1 MKPELHEKQVL
12 RIGVVDSGHSA
23 AQRGQVIAGRRFSLV
38 EEGLAES
45 DLRDDPLGHGSAVID
60 AIGRRAPS
68 ALFCVAQVFDQRGVT
83 SALQIASAIDWLVA
97 QDVRLI
103 NLSLGLRQDRSL
115 LRAACAAAVAKGVL
129 LCASSPAQGEGVYPA
144 NYPQVLR
151 VTGDARCAEP
161 EWSWLNSAQA
171 DFAACVHGT
180 YPGQSGASLGCA
192 ALSGH
197 IAALLAL
204 QPEVSNVQIIDWLR
218 QNARYRGPERRFGP

>member
-1 MKPELHEKQVL
+1 V
-12 RIGVVDSGHSA
+12 
-23 AQRGQVIAGRRFSLV
+23 QVIAGRRFSLL
-38 EEGLAES
+38 EGGLAEG
-45 DLRDDPLGHGSAVID
+45 DLREDPLGHGSAVIE

-83 SALQIASAIDWLVA
+83 SALQIASAIDWLLT

-115 LRAACAAAVAKGVL
+115 LRAACAAAVARGVL
-129 LCASSPAQGEGVYPA
+129 LCASSPAQGEGVFPA

-151 VTGDARCAEP
+151 VTGDARCAEQ

-197 IAALLAL
+197 IAGFLAE
-204 QPEVSNVQIIDWLR
+204 QPDASNAQVIEWLR
-218 QNARYRGPERRFGP
+218 DHARYRGPERRFGP

>member
-1 MKPELHEKQVL
+1 MKSEL

-23 AQRGQVIAGRRFSLV
+23 AQRVQVIAGRRFSLLSD
-38 EEGLAES
+38 GLAES
-45 DLRDDPLGHGSAVID
+45 DLRDDPLGHGSAVIE
-60 AIGRRAPS
+60 AISHRAPS
-68 ALFCVAQVFDQRGVT
+68 AVFCVAQVFDQRGVT

-115 LRAACAAAVAKGVL
+115 LREACAAAVARGIL
-129 LCASSPAQGEGVYPA
+129 LCASSPAQGEGVFPA

-151 VTGDARCAEP
+151 VTGDARCAEQ

-197 IAALLAL
+197 IAGFLVS
-204 QPEVSNVQIIDWLR
+204 QPEASNEQIIDWLR
-218 QNARYRGPERRFGP
+218 KNARYRGPERRFGA

>member
-1 MKPELHEKQVL
+1 MLE
-12 RIGVVDSGHSA
+12 D
-23 AQRGQVIAGRRFSLV
+23 
-38 EEGLAES
+38 GLAEG
-45 DLRDDPLGHGSAVID
+45 DLRDDPLGHGSAVIE

-83 SALQIASAIDWLVA
+83 SALQIATAIDWLVA
-97 QDVRLI
+97 QNVRLI

-115 LRAACAAAVAKGVL
+115 LRTACAAAVAQGVL
-129 LCASSPAQGEGVYPA
+129 LCASSPAQGGGVFPA

-151 VTGDARCAEP
+151 VTGDARCAER

-197 IAALLAL
+197 IAGFLVE
-204 QPEVSNVQIIDWLR
+204 QPDASNDQVIEWLR
-218 QNARYRGPERRFGP
+218 DHARYRGPERRFGP

>member
-1 MKPELHEKQVL
+1 MKPEL

-23 AQRGQVIAGRRFSLV
+23 AQRVQVIAGRRFSLV
-38 EEGLAES
+38 DDGLGES
-45 DLRDDPLGHGSAVID
+45 DLRDDPLGHGSAVIE

-83 SALQIASAIDWLVA
+83 SALQIATAIDWLVA

-103 NLSLGLRQDRSL
+103 NLSLGLRQDRTL
-115 LRAACAAAVAKGVL
+115 LRTACAAAVARGVL
-129 LCASSPAQGEGVYPA
+129 LCASSPAQGEGVFPA

-151 VTGDARCAEP
+151 VTGDARCTEL
-161 EWSWLNSAQA
+161 EWSWLNTAQA

-197 IAALLAL
+197 IAAFLVARPDATNP
-204 QPEVSNVQIIDWLR
+204 QVIEWLR
-218 QNARYRGPERRFGP
+218 DHARYRGPERRLGP

>member
-1 MKPELHEKQVL
+1 M
-12 RIGVVDSGHSA
+12 
-23 AQRGQVIAGRRFSLV
+23 QVIAGRRFSLL
-38 EEGLAES
+38 EDGLAEG
-45 DLRDDPLGHGSAVID
+45 DLRDDPLGHGSAVIE

-83 SALQIASAIDWLVA
+83 SALQIATAIDWLLT

-115 LRAACAAAVAKGVL
+115 LRAACAAAVARGVL
-129 LCASSPAQGEGVYPA
+129 LCASSPAQGEGVFPA

-151 VTGDARCAEP
+151 VTGDARCAEQ

-197 IAALLAL
+197 IAGFLAE
-204 QPEVSNVQIIDWLR
+204 QPDASNAQVIEWLR
-218 QNARYRGPERRFGP
+218 DHARYRGPERRFGP

>member
-1 MKPELHEKQVL
+1 MKPEL

-23 AQRGQVIAGRRFSLV
+23 AQRVQVIAGRRFSLL

-45 DLRDDPLGHGSAVID
+45 DLRDDPLGHGSAVIE
-60 AIGRRAPS
+60 AISRRAP
-68 ALFCVAQVFDQRGVT
+68 AAQICVAQVFDQRGVT

-115 LRAACAAAVAKGVL
+115 LREACAAAVARGVL
-129 LCASSPAQGEGVYPA
+129 LCASSPAQGAAVFPASYPR
-144 NYPQVLR
+144 VLR
-151 VTGDARCAEP
+151 VTGDARCTDEQ
-161 EWSWLNSAQA
+161 WSWLDSAQA
-171 DFAACVHGT
+171 DFAACVRGT

-197 IAALLAL
+197 IAGYLLEHPQASNA
-204 QPEVSNVQIIDWLR
+204 EVIDWLK
-218 QNARYRGPERRFGP
+218 QHARYRGPERRFGP

>member
-1 MKPELHEKQVL
+1 MKPEL

-23 AQRGQVIAGRRFSLV
+23 AQQVQVIAGRRFALV
-38 EEGLAES
+38 EDGLTES
-45 DLRDDPLGHGSAVID
+45 DLHGDPLGHGSAVIE

-83 SALQIASAIDWLVA
+83 SALQIATAIDWLVA
-97 QDVRLI
+97 RDVRLI

-115 LRAACAAAVAKGVL
+115 LRGACAAAVAKGVL
-129 LCASSPAQGEGVYPA
+129 LCASSPAQGEGVFPA

-151 VTGDARCAEP
+151 VTGDARCAEL
-161 EWSWLNSAQA
+161 EWSWLNTTQA
-171 DFAACVHGT
+171 DFAACVQGT

-197 IAALLAL
+197 IAAFLVAHPEASNEQVIDYL
-204 QPEVSNVQIIDWLR
+204 QH
-218 QNARYRGPERRFGP
+218 NARYRGPERRLGP

>member
-1 MKPELHEKQVL
+1 MKREL

-23 AQRGQVIAGRRFSLV
+23 AQRVQVVAGRRFSLL
-38 EEGLAES
+38 EDALLEDALH
-45 DLRDDPLGHGSAVID
+45 DDVLGHGSAVIE
-60 AIGRRAPS
+60 AISRRAPG

-83 SALQIASAIDWLVA
+83 SALQIATAIDWLVA

-103 NLSLGLRQDRSL
+103 NLSLGLRQDRNL
-115 LRAACAAAVAKGVL
+115 LREACAMAVERGVL

-144 NYPQVLR
+144 RYPQVLR
-151 VTGDARCAEP
+151 ITGDARCAEQ
-161 EWSWLNSAQA
+161 EWSWLDSAQA

-197 IAALLAL
+197 IAAFLLEH
-204 QPEVSNVQIIDWLR
+204 PEASNQQIIDRLR
-218 QNARYRGPERRFGP
+218 DNARYRGPERRSGP

>member
-1 MKPELHEKQVL
+1 MKPEL
-12 RIGVVDSGHSA
+12 RIGVVDSGHSV
-23 AQRGQVIAGRRFSLV
+23 AQRVQVVAGRRFSLLDD
-38 EEGLAES
+38 GLAES
-45 DLRDDPLGHGSAVID
+45 DLRDDPLGHGSAVIE

-68 ALFCVAQVFDQRGVT
+68 AVFCVGQVFDQRGVT
-83 SALQIASAIDWLVA
+83 SALQIATAIDWLVA

-115 LRAACAAAVAKGVL
+115 LREACAAAVAGGVL
-129 LCASSPAQGEGVYPA
+129 LCASSPAQGEGVFPA

-151 VTGDARCAEP
+151 VTGDARCAEQ

-192 ALSGH
+192 TLSGH
-197 IAALLAL
+197 IAAFLVTH
-204 QPEVSNVQIIDWLR
+204 PKESNEQVVEWLR
-218 QNARYRGPERRFGP
+218 EHARYRGPERRVGP

>member
-1 MKPELHEKQVL
+1 MKPEL
-12 RIGVVDSGHSA
+12 RIGVVDSGQSA
-23 AQRGQVIAGRRFSLV
+23 AQRVQVIAGRRFSLLKDA
-38 EEGLAES
+38 LAES
-45 DLRDDPLGHGSAVID
+45 DLRDDPLGHGSAVIE
-60 AIGRRAPS
+60 AISRRAPS

-83 SALQIASAIDWLVA
+83 SALQIATAIDWLVA

-129 LCASSPAQGEGVYPA
+129 LCASSPAQGEGVFPA
-144 NYPQVLR
+144 NYAQVLR
-151 VTGDARCAEP
+151 VTGDARCAEQQ
-161 EWSWLNSAQA
+161 WSWLNSAQA

-197 IAALLAL
+197 IAGFLAA
-204 QPEVSNVQIIDWLR
+204 QPDASNAQVIDWLQ
-218 QNARYRGPERRFGP
+218 QNAAYRGPERRLGS